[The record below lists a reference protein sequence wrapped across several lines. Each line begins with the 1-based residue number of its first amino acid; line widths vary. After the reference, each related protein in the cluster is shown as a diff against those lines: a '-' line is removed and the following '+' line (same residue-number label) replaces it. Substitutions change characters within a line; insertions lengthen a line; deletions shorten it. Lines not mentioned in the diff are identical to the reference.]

1 MTTFPI
7 GIAKYISSIRESD
20 IVVCLHIDEYDN
32 LISWK
37 GDLVCLGIS
46 DLTLKQPITEQL
58 GFLEGMLP
66 ATDTIVLRFVS
77 FAEEYYTHVH
87 IVSCDNSTYVL
98 LFDATFEY
106 KQQQK
111 MQQQINDLKLLTV
124 YKNQLLQALEEKTT
138 VIEQVDRFNNQ
149 FIIKKLQSLA
159 TVCKKKFY

>member
-1 MTTFPI
+1 MTAFPI
-7 GIAKYISSIRESD
+7 SVAKYISSIREAN

-37 GDLVCLGIS
+37 GDLICLGIS
-46 DLTLKQPITEQL
+46 DLTIKQPIIEQL

-66 ATDTIVLRFVS
+66 TTDTIVLRFVS
-77 FAEEYYTHVH
+77 FAEGYYTHVH
-87 IVSCDNSTYVL
+87 IISCDNSTYVL
-98 LFDATFEY
+98 LFDATSEY

-124 YKNQLLQALEEKTT
+124 YKNQLLQALEENTT
-138 VIEQVDRFNNQ
+138 AIKQIDKFKNQ